1 MRNHSRKECWLWSHS
16 RPGLSPSAAIPRL
29 CDFDQSCFISV
40 SLNSGKHGLRSA
52 QMYLACSGCSA
63 NTNILS
69 CSRTHQEVPRRSS
82 FGFQHPI
89 HILFPPTLGALKPAR
104 LQKGRGLFIP
114 ITFPSSLH
122 PGSWPKAREPLL
134 PALRF
139 QVNPLTA
146 LSLGFLVWQMGKR
159 NAGGY
164 WLPLP
169 VLRPFPLLYIIF
181 FWGVSLSPS
190 QFTWAPALGLTGKNQ
205 DIPSSCSQHL
215 VQGWAWEL
223 SWSNQKYPG
232 KRHPLFIWD
241 WVTRTM

>member
-89 HILFPPTLGALKPAR
+89 HILFPPTLGGSEACQAPERQGTFHPHNLSFFSPSR
-104 LQKGRGLFIP
+104 LMAK
-114 ITFPSSLH
+114 
-122 PGSWPKAREPLL
+122 
-134 PALRF
+134 
-139 QVNPLTA
+139 
-146 LSLGFLVWQMGKR
+146 GKR
-159 NAGGY
+159 ASLASSEVSGKPTY
-164 WLPLP
+164 CSEPWLPRLADGEAECWWILVASACPASLP
-169 VLRPFPLLYIIF
+169 SFVHNFLLGSVPLSF
-181 FWGVSLSPS
+181 SVHMG
-190 QFTWAPALGLTGKNQ
+190 T
-205 DIPSSCSQHL
+205 CS
-215 VQGWAWEL
+215 
-223 SWSNQKYPG
+223 
-232 KRHPLFIWD
+232 
-241 WVTRTM
+241 RTDR

>member
-1 MRNHSRKECWLWSHS
+1 MTNHSRKECWLWSHS
-16 RPGLSPSAAIPRL
+16 RPGLSPSAAIPGL

-139 QVNPLTA
+139 QVKPTYC
-146 LSLGFLVWQMGKR
+146 SEP
-159 NAGGY
+159 
-164 WLPLP
+164 WLPRLADGEAECWWILVASACPASLP
-169 VLRPFPLLYIIF
+169 SFVHNFLLGSVPLSF
-181 FWGVSLSPS
+181 SVHMG
-190 QFTWAPALGLTGKNQ
+190 T
-205 DIPSSCSQHL
+205 CS
-215 VQGWAWEL
+215 
-223 SWSNQKYPG
+223 
-232 KRHPLFIWD
+232 RTD
-241 WVTRTM
+241 W